1 MHMKSLTFAIAIAGT
16 LLAIVSTPLGIAADN
31 TLRIPAFTAYL
42 EPDDGGARISSKSG
56 VTSWKDASTKV
67 LWFGELKKPGE
78 LNAAVELR
86 LPQDANSKLRLTVAG
101 QSRDAVVKGAGT
113 NTVTAR
119 FGTFTVAKPGYQKF
133 TLESLNA
140 SGQSF
145 GDIDALVLDGV
156 TTYNTHF
163 NYKSRRNAASVH
175 LGYPV
180 PKGTN
185 VAAFY
190 CEMTG
195 LEDPV
200 HTYYMACGWH
210 RGYFGMQVNST
221 TERRIIFS
229 VWDSGGEGVDRKKVE
244 DDNRVKLMSKGENVY
259 TGDFGNEG
267 TGGHSHLKFQW
278 KTGEKQRFVVTA
290 QPTNQTFT
298 IYSGYWFHP
307 EKKEWMLISSWRA
320 PKEGGRLRGLYSFSE
335 NFGGNNGHI
344 ARKALYGK
352 QWIRTDAG
360 QWLEL
365 TTARFTHDVT
375 GKSDR
380 LDRFMGVENGQFFLS
395 HGGFNEGFTKS
406 GESFPRPATG
416 QLPDIKLPLP

>member
-119 FGTFTVAKPGYQKF
+119 FGNFTVAKPGYQKF

-290 QPTNQTFT
+290 LVTFFV
-298 IYSGYWFHP
+298 I
-307 EKKEWMLISSWRA
+307 
-320 PKEGGRLRGLYSFSE
+320 RLRSLPGRVLVVADAFALALFTMIGVRKGVTLEFASSVAIMLGIITGVAGGILRDVLIGEVPLVFRREIHLYATAALGGAVLYIGLHAIGVRE
-335 NFGGNNGHI
+335 I
-344 ARKALYGK
+344 VA
-352 QWIRTDAG
+352 
-360 QWLEL
+360 
-365 TTARFTHDVT
+365 TTAGMILTLAL
-375 GKSDR
+375 R
-380 LDRFMGVENGQFFLS
+380 LAGIRWKLG
-395 HGGFNEGFTKS
+395 
-406 GESFPRPATG
+406 
-416 QLPDIKLPLP
+416 LPLLEAR